1 MGSSPA
7 SPVAKTPCSTGV
19 LGGAG
24 FSAWFGW
31 ARIGGKSGQ
40 LLVNPEPVNQA
51 LRRRGVRLTVER
63 LKDSLWLRGT
73 LPELDGSKKRQRVS
87 LGLKATPGG
96 LLEAESRA
104 VALAAAI
111 ASGIYPA
118 CGLPWDRGGD
128 EEPLPALLS
137 PVETVQQQPVAHWVD
152 RFAESFWL
160 GRVRTSAAERT
171 WARVDTELRRLP
183 RSASLSMD
191 LLVAVASSTNPG
203 SRSRLEACK
212 VFKRLANVAGLTGLE
227 QLDMLRTPYEPAPRE
242 LPSDE
247 ELRMFLEAVRE
258 HPRWGWAT
266 AALAAYGCRPA
277 EVFSLCPIE
286 DGTGRVLTVKRKRKQ
301 PIWRTALALP
311 QAWHSEFDLLNVHR
325 PWDCGKPSL
334 YDSSMAKSF
343 VEQWG
348 RWLRRNRKG
357 LQLYDLRHAWAVR
370 SIRLNLNASLAAK
383 CLGHSLSVHH
393 ETYHRWLEEMDV
405 AAVASRLRSS

>member
-1 MGSSPA
+1 M
-7 SPVAKTPCSTGV
+7 
-19 LGGAG
+19 
-24 FSAWFGW
+24 
-31 ARIGGKSGQ
+31 
-40 LLVNPEPVNQA
+40 VNPEPVNQA

-73 LPELDGSKKRQRVS
+73 LPQADGSKKRQRVS
-87 LGLKATPGG
+87 LGLKATPAG
-96 LLEAESRA
+96 LLEAEGRA

-111 ASGIYPA
+111 ASSAYPA
-118 CGLPWDRGGD
+118 CGLLWDRGGD
-128 EEPLPALLS
+128 DEPVPVLLS
-137 PVETVQQQPVAHWVD
+137 PAEPVQLQTVAHWVD

-171 WARVDTELRRLP
+171 WARIDTALRRLP
-183 RSASLSMD
+183 RSASLSME
-191 LLVAVASSTNPG
+191 LLVAVASTTNPG

-227 QLDMLRTPYEPAPRE
+227 RLDALRTPYEPAPRE

-247 ELRMFLEAVRE
+247 ELRIFLEAVRE

-277 EVFSLCPIE
+277 EVFSLCPVG

-311 QAWHSEFDLLNVHR
+311 QVWSYEFDLFNIRR
-325 PWDCGKPSL
+325 PWDCSKPCL
-334 YDSSMAKSF
+334 YDSSTAKSL

-393 ETYHRWLEEMDV
+393 ETYHRWLEAVDV
-405 AAVASRLRSS
+405 AALAARLR

>member
-1 MGSSPA
+1 
-7 SPVAKTPCSTGV
+7 
-19 LGGAG
+19 
-24 FSAWFGW
+24 
-31 ARIGGKSGQ
+31 
-40 LLVNPEPVNQA
+40 
-51 LRRRGVRLTVER
+51 VRLTVER

-111 ASGIYPA
+111 ASGTYPA

-137 PVETVQQQPVAHWVD
+137 PVEPVQQQPVAHWVD
-152 RFAESFWL
+152 RFSESFWL

-171 WARVDTELRRLP
+171 WARIDTELRRLP
-183 RSASLSMD
+183 RSALMSME
-191 LLVAVASSTNPG
+191 LLTAVASTTKPG

-212 VFKRLANVAGLTGLE
+212 VFKRLANVADLAGPE
-227 QLDMLRTPYEPAPRE
+227 QLDALRTPYEPAPRD

-247 ELRMFLEAVRE
+247 ELRIFVEAVRD

-266 AALAAYGCRPA
+266 AALATYGCRPA
-277 EVFSLCPIE
+277 EVFSLRPAD
-286 DGTGRVLTVKRKRKQ
+286 DGTGRVLTVKRKGKQ
-301 PIWRTALALP
+301 PTWRTALALP
-311 QAWHSEFDLLNVHR
+311 PVWSSDFDLAHIQR
-325 PWDCGKPSL
+325 PWECRNPSI
-334 YDSSMAKSF
+334 YDSSTAKRL

-348 RWLRRNRKG
+348 RWLRRNQQEIR
-357 LQLYDLRHAWAVR
+357 LYDLRHAWAVR

-383 CLGHSLSVHH
+383 CLGHSVSVHH
-393 ETYHRWLEEMDV
+393 ETYHRWIEGVDIAVL
-405 AAVASRLRSS
+405 AASLKGF